1 MSPKPSM
8 QVQVDGRKYIFPDD
22 TKSKK
27 LDESTTYDLLRGDGF
42 PCVDIA
48 TIRNDALYLI
58 EVKDYDHPSTKEPM
72 EEGLVKAI
80 TQKVYGSLSVLT
92 LLKFSDDSNVSQAYA
107 NEMDFAKSALS
118 CRDLIVV
125 ADIFT
130 SACSRLKNPNRR
142 RSQKIM
148 PTGINIHQ
156 KLHAK
161 FKKLGIHVQVH
172 KNGQQAKGGIQPFWY
187 SSRDSKTRNLH
198 S

>member
-1 MSPKPSM
+1 MSPKPST

-27 LDESTTYDLLRGDGF
+27 LDESTTYSLLRGDGF

-72 EEGLVKAI
+72 EDGLVKAI
-80 TQKVYGSLSVLT
+80 TQKVYGSLSVLA
-92 LLKFSDDSNVSQAYA
+92 LLKFGDDSNVSQAYA

-130 SACSRLKNPNRR
+130 SAYSRLNNKNRR
-142 RSQKIM
+142 PQKIM
-148 PTGINIHQ
+148 PTAINIHQ

-161 FKKLGIHVQVH
+161 FKKLGIRVQVH
-172 KNGQQAKGGIQPFWY
+172 KDGQQAKGGIQPFWN
-187 SSRDSKTRNLH
+187 SSRDSETRNLH